1 MLTGLG
7 IHNGTW
13 KIPNIYGEWL
23 SLFSYIV
30 VDNFDRAWFGEWI
43 HYA

>member
-7 IHNGTW
+7 IHDWTW
-13 KIPNIYGEWL
+13 NIPNIYGERL
-23 SLFSYIV
+23 DLFSYV
-30 VDNFDRAWFGEWI
+30 GVDNFDGAWFGEWI